1 METLL
6 LLQKVEKAVEE
17 IKALQL
23 LRNML
28 RDMLKKGK
36 AAEKEQ

>member
-6 LLQKVEKAVEE
+6 FQKVEKAVEE

-23 LRNML
+23 LRSML
-28 RDMLKKGK
+28 RDMQKKGK

>member
-6 LLQKVEKAVEE
+6 FQKVEKAVEE

-28 RDMLKKGK
+28 RDMQKKGK